1 MARAI
6 KNAFIIVIAP
16 VINSPLIIS
25 LTEFVIAT
33 PGTKSIITP
42 IIIISIFEPRPKWTQ
57 IIARI
62 DVMKAQIILFI
73 KNESFKYDNF
83 SKTRDT
89 RIPIKKLAAKSLT
102 SPPNKTEKKDA
113 AIPPPI

>member
-1 MARAI
+1 
-6 KNAFIIVIAP
+6 
-16 VINSPLIIS
+16 
-25 LTEFVIAT
+25 
-33 PGTKSIITP
+33 
-42 IIIISIFEPRPKWTQ
+42 
-57 IIARI
+57 
-62 DVMKAQIILFI
+62 MKAQIILFI